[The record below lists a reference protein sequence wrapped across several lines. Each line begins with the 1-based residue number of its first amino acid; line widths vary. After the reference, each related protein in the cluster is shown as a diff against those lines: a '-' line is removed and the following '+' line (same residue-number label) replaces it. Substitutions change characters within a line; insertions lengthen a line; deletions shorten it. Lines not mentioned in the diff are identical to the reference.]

1 MREKKLEVVVIFV
14 SVTEHLRLSIHPP
27 NKSSI
32 PSFFEGICSRT
43 MCKVLLNETTTTTT
57 TKDGKI
63 FLHTPKNAALGHSKN
78 VFLSLPVRLGNLFP
92 SMPFNVI

>member
-1 MREKKLEVVVIFV
+1 MIFV
-14 SVTEHLRLSIHPP
+14 SVTEHLCLSIHPP

-32 PSFFEGICSRT
+32 PSFFEGSCSRSSL
-43 MCKVLLNETTTTTT
+43 CKVLLNEATT

-63 FLHTPKNAALGHSKN
+63 FLHTPKNATLGHSKN
-78 VFLSLPVRLGNLFP
+78 VFLSLPIRLENPFA